1 MKLSYI
7 SLLLQEVIFRIS
19 RIKFSGSNVKKF
31 ITFSYIS
38 GDKNSGKDSYILLK
52 RSFSYIS
59 GNETL
64 KKFLIFQETEYCY
77 MSGNGNSKKLLIF

>member
-19 RIKFSGSNVKKF
+19 KIKLSGSNVKKF
-31 ITFSYIS
+31 MTFSYIS
-38 GDKNSGKDSYILLK
+38 GDKNRGKDSYILLK

-59 GNETL
+59 GNGNPE
-64 KKFLIFQETEYCY
+64 KIPNISRNGIFLYVR
-77 MSGNGNSKKLLIF
+77 KRKL